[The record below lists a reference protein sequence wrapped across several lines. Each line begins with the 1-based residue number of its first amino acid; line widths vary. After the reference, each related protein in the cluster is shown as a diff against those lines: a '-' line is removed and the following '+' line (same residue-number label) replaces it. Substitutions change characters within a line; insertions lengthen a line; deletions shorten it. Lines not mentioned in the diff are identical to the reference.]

1 MLKGKK
7 KKSEDKK
14 KATELNSDMAMIL
27 EWLDWEFKI
36 TMIDMLRILKEKV
49 NNIARMM
56 DNISRKTE
64 TLRRDKKKLLAI

>member
-64 TLRRDKKKLLAI
+64 TLRRNKKKLLAI